1 MSRMDE
7 TDKRLLNLI
16 QADVPLVPEPFAAIG
31 KELGISEADV
41 LERIGRL
48 KAEKII
54 RQISAIFDT
63 RALGYASSLVAARV
77 PKEREEAAAAV
88 INGHPGVSHNYRRND
103 DFNLWFTIAVPPDSR
118 LGLERTV
125 ERLGELAGAE
135 SIRLLPTL
143 RLFKIGVKLD
153 MTGEG
158 DPANQT
164 ETPAYTDKERA
175 ESLKTPITE
184 DEVRVIRVIQKDFP
198 IVPRPYDGMAK
209 TAGLSLDAFL
219 QTARRFIE
227 RKQLR
232 RVAAVLHHRAA
243 GFKANAMGIWAVPP
257 ERVEEVGAT
266 MAGFSAV
273 SHCYL
278 RPTYPDWPYNVF
290 TMVHGR
296 NVDECTGI
304 LESIAEKTG
313 IRETKALYSTREYK
327 KVRVSYFTPETYEWE
342 EKHGSPVPA

>member
-1 MSRMDE
+1 MSRIDE
-7 TDKRLLNLI
+7 TDKKLLNLL

-31 KELGISEADV
+31 KDLGIAEADV

-48 KAEKII
+48 KADKII

-77 PKEREEAAAAV
+77 PAAKLEEAAAV

-103 DFNLWFTIAVPPDSR
+103 AFNLWFTIAVPPDSR

-164 ETPAYTDKERA
+164 EAPAYTDKERA

-184 DEVRVIRVIQKDFP
+184 DEIRVIRVIQKDFP
-198 IVPRPYDGMAK
+198 IVPRPYDGLAK
-209 TAGLSLDAFL
+209 AAGLSLDAFL
-219 QTARRFIE
+219 DTARRFIE

-257 ERVEEVGAT
+257 DRVEEVGAA
-266 MAGFSAV
+266 MAGFAAV

-296 NVDECTGI
+296 SVDECTAI
-304 LESIAEKTG
+304 LESIARKTG
-313 IRETKALYSTREYK
+313 IREMKALYSTREYK
-327 KVRVSYFTPETYEWE
+327 KVRVSYFTPETYAWE
-342 EKHGSPVPA
+342 EKLGSPVPA

>member
-1 MSRMDE
+1 MEKLDAVDR
-7 TDKRLLNLI
+7 RLLNLL
-16 QADVPLVPEPFAAIG
+16 QADFPLVPEPFAAIG
-31 KELGISEADV
+31 KDLGIAEADV

-77 PKEREEAAAAV
+77 PAGRLEEAAAV
-88 INGHPGVSHNYRRND
+88 INEHPGVSHNYRRND
-103 DFNLWFTIAVPPDSR
+103 AFNLWFTIAVPPDSR

-158 DPANQT
+158 DPANQA
-164 ETPAYTDKERA
+164 EAPAYTDKERA

-184 DEVRVIRVIQKDFP
+184 DEIRVIRVIQKDFP
-198 IVPRPYDGMAK
+198 IVPRPYDGLAK
-209 TAGLSLDAFL
+209 AAGLSLDAFL
-219 QTARRFIE
+219 DAARRFIE
-227 RKQLR
+227 RRQLR

-257 ERVEEVGAT
+257 DRVEKVGVT
-266 MAGFSAV
+266 MAGFAAV

-296 NVDECTGI
+296 SVDECTAI

-313 IRETKALYSTREYK
+313 IREMKALYSTREYK